1 MSIRTAVEIA
11 GALVLATG
19 WWLAT
24 LEVAALERKNTELTQ
39 AIEQQNAEIEAAKQE
54 AARQAAVADAAALR
68 VLHRTAVARQ
78 RITQAG
84 SGPEEMNQWFSDT
97 FLAR

>member
-11 GALVLATG
+11 VALVLATG

-24 LEVAALERKNTELTQ
+24 LEVAALTQ
-39 AIEQQNAEIEAAKQE
+39 AIEKQNAEIEAAKQE

-97 FLAR
+97 FSAR